1 MELEN
6 IITDSR
12 PEDESYWQKHV
23 AAYNKGDA
31 SKINYCRKNNVH
43 YHRFL
48 YWHNK
53 LSKSNDDAALIPVNI
68 RSDLPVVAKCTLELS
83 QGCRILIHDEALA
96 LKLLTSVAK

>member
-1 MELEN
+1 MEIEN

-23 AAYNKGDA
+23 AAYNNGCA
-31 SKINYCRKNNVH
+31 SKISYCRENNVH

-53 LSKSNDDAALIPVNI
+53 LSKSNEDGALIPVTLKN
-68 RSDLPVVAKCTLELS
+68 DLPAVAKCTLELS
-83 QGCRILIHDEALA
+83 HGCRILIHDDALA
-96 LKLLTSVAK
+96 LQLLTSVVK